1 MHESNG
7 IDNIIALILNDIN
20 PLGKERI
27 DLVLELK
34 NNASKLLLAIMES
47 RADSENAERI
57 LISMSPRQLVE
68 VASNAYFQ
76 KINENNSEEG
86 SSPSDYPA
94 LDDTVESVASG
105 TSSLSEEFGK
115 RTVCAKEVGHNI
127 YILCHQLAQQ
137 NKELAM
143 YLKSNNLNLL
153 TQQQQQQQT
162 AYGNQ
167 PNNLATANQAT
178 AFGYPFKTYGF
189 MTGGSSTPQIMGAG
203 GALGTA
209 MQSSPNALSYLTPST
224 GGQMMANQFG
234 EEAFQRIRESLS
246 YYAKHTAQIEIVRSD
261 RTMERIVFPVPPIC
275 EYLTKESKNRIF
287 FTIERDEQ
295 GSKVSDFFQSTEDLF
310 NEMKWQKEL
319 REQPTLYWISRHM
332 STWSSISFTLAVL
345 INLIVAIFHPF
356 DQDLSN
362 VLDYFILKVL
372 LWIAPVLS
380 LGLLFTFAKRFGL
393 RCLIFTSIFRLL
405 FSFGINP
412 VLLLLGLL
420 NILTA
425 GVHMI
430 SIMGNHGIFTKKID
444 QIVTEFDFLYHIVYL
459 IICALGLLVHPF
471 FYSILLFNM
480 IYQEETLKNVIRSVT
495 RNGRSILL
503 TALLALILIYS
514 FSIVGYLFFRDD
526 YLIETDPSEPLQID
540 SAAAAAVAGTCDAN
554 DPKTFEFCNQ
564 EKLSNHWKD
573 PGRSEASEQTACP
586 QEEGSTKERWCDSM
600 IMCIITTL
608 NQGLRNG
615 GGIGDVL
622 RSPSSSEPKFIFR
635 VVYDMLFYFILIVI
649 TLNLIFGVIIDT
661 FADLRSEKQQK
672 DEILKNTCFI
682 CGLDRSSFDN
692 KAVSFEEHIRSEH
705 NLWHYLYFIVL
716 IKVKDRTEFTGP
728 ESYVNH
734 LIEERN
740 LDWFPRMRAMSL
752 ISNED
757 SESEQNEMR
766 QLNEKLDQT
775 NKLITLLSQQ
785 LMELREQVR
794 LLTLFGNSF
803 HLLICSFTNLF
814 LTFPPGHRAKEATAT
829 NRLHE
834 QQWQPASQFLA
845 GRVRLSRSSFE
856 IIFGDHLWRSS
867 FEIYRNEWKPNLCI

>member
-57 LISMSPRQLVE
+57 LISMSPRQLIE

-76 KINENNSEEG
+76 KINENNSIEDCQSENHQLN
-86 SSPSDYPA
+86 DE
-94 LDDTVESVASG
+94 VESVGNSV
-105 TSSLSEEFGK
+105 SSADEFGRK
-115 RTVCAKEVGHNI
+115 KVCAKEVGHNI

-143 YLKSNNLNLL
+143 YLKLTNLNLL
-153 TQQQQQQQT
+153 TQQQQFH
-162 AYGNQ
+162 A
-167 PNNLATANQAT
+167 NNLNNNLNNTVLNQTTT
-178 AFGYPFKTYGF
+178 AFSYPFKNGL
-189 MTGGSSTPQIMGAG
+189 MTSSSGAGMNTPQIFNPSMNTG
-203 GALGTA
+203 
-209 MQSSPNALSYLTPST
+209 NLSYLVHS
-224 GGQMMANQFG
+224 GNQMLNNQFSEDVG
-234 EEAFQRIRESLS
+234 QKIRESLT

-261 RTMERIVFPVPPIC
+261 RIMERIVFPVPPIC

-287 FTIERDEQ
+287 FSIERDEQ

-332 STWSSISFTLAVL
+332 SIWSSISFTLAVL
-345 INLIVAIFHPF
+345 INLIVALFYPF

-362 VLDYFILKVL
+362 VFDYFILKVL
-372 LWIAPVLS
+372 LWIAPILS
-380 LGLLFTFAKRFGL
+380 IGLLFTFAKRFGL
-393 RCLIFTSIFRLL
+393 RCLFFTTIFRLL

-420 NILTA
+420 NILIA

-526 YLIETDPSEPLQID
+526 YLVETEPNEYLEID
-540 SAAAAAVAGTCDAN
+540 TSNSINTCDASN
-554 DPKTFEFCNQ
+554 DQTLEFCSKNEQ
-564 EKLSNHWKD
+564 ESTSHWKNND
-573 PGRSEASEQTACP
+573 VKSKNELNVADNSCK
-586 QEEGSTKERWCDSM
+586 EESTKERWCDSM

-615 GGIGDVL
+615 GGIGDIL

-635 VVYDMLFYFILIVI
+635 VIYDLLFYFILIVI

-716 IKVKDRTEFTGP
+716 IKVKNKTEFTG
-728 ESYVNH
+728 EFY
-734 LIEERN
+734 LN
-740 LDWFPRMRAMSL
+740 LE
-752 ISNED
+752 N
-757 SESEQNEMR
+757 
-766 QLNEKLDQT
+766 
-775 NKLITLLSQQ
+775 
-785 LMELREQVR
+785 
-794 LLTLFGNSF
+794 
-803 HLLICSFTNLF
+803 
-814 LTFPPGHRAKEATAT
+814 
-829 NRLHE
+829 
-834 QQWQPASQFLA
+834 
-845 GRVRLSRSSFE
+845 
-856 IIFGDHLWRSS
+856 
-867 FEIYRNEWKPNLCI
+867 

>member
-68 VASNAYFQ
+68 VASNAFFQ
-76 KINENNSEEG
+76 KINENNSTIEDG
-86 SSPSDYPA
+86 CSSEYQAP
-94 LDDTVESVASG
+94 DDTIESIATG
-105 TSSLSEEFGK
+105 TVGEEFGK
-115 RTVCAKEVGHNI
+115 RKVCAKEVGHNI

-143 YLKSNNLNLL
+143 YLKLNNLNLL
-153 TQQQQQQQT
+153 TQQQQQQT
-162 AYGNQ
+162 SYGNQ
-167 PNNLATANQAT
+167 LNNFATTMNQAA

-189 MTGGSSTPQIMGAG
+189 MTGGSSTPQIVGGAG
-203 GALGTA
+203 PNALGTA
-209 MQSSPNALSYLTPST
+209 VQSSPNSLSYLTPSS
-224 GGQMMANQFG
+224 GGQIMANQFG
-234 EEAFQRIRESLS
+234 EDAFQRIRESLS

-356 DQDLSN
+356 EQDLSN
-362 VLDYFILKVL
+362 VLDYFILKLL
-372 LWIAPVLS
+372 LWIAPILS
-380 LGLLFTFAKRFGL
+380 VGLLFTFAKRFGL
-393 RCLIFTSIFRLL
+393 RCLIFTTIFRLL

-540 SAAAAAVAGTCDAN
+540 AAGEGTCDAS
-554 DPKTFEFCNQ
+554 DPKTFAFCGEDQ
-564 EKLSNHWKD
+564 LTSHWKD
-573 PGRSEASEQTACP
+573 SGGSRCPTPP
-586 QEEGSTKERWCDSM
+586 QEESSTKERWCDSM

-752 ISNED
+752 ISTED

-794 LLTLFGNSF
+794 NLLDFFFALFDF
-803 HLLICSFTNLF
+803 
-814 LTFPPGHRAKEATAT
+814 
-829 NRLHE
+829 
-834 QQWQPASQFLA
+834 
-845 GRVRLSRSSFE
+845 
-856 IIFGDHLWRSS
+856 
-867 FEIYRNEWKPNLCI
+867 

>member
-20 PLGKERI
+20 PLGKERV

-76 KINENNSEEG
+76 KINEND
-86 SSPSDYPA
+86 SPSQLEYQAENDENMV
-94 LDDTVESVASG
+94 DTFNSNPSIADEE
-105 TSSLSEEFGK
+105 LSFSK
-115 RTVCAKEVGHNI
+115 KVCAKEVGHNI

-137 NKELAM
+137 NKELAT
-143 YLKSNNLNLL
+143 YLKLNNLNLL
-153 TQQQQQQQT
+153 TQQQQQHQQF
-162 AYGNQ
+162 Y
-167 PNNLATANQAT
+167 NNHLNNFTNT
-178 AFGYPFKTYGF
+178 IPFKNYGF
-189 MTGGSSTPQIMGAG
+189 MTGNQTPQIIAPGLLNNQILPNTPTSPVPAIQ
-203 GALGTA
+203 LGHHHHFNEDT
-209 MQSSPNALSYLTPST
+209 SL
-224 GGQMMANQFG
+224 
-234 EEAFQRIRESLS
+234 QRIRESLT
-246 YYAKHTAQIEIVRSD
+246 YYAKHTAQIEIVRQD
-261 RTMERIVFPVPPIC
+261 RTIERIVFPVPPIC
-275 EYLTKESKNRIF
+275 EYLTHESKTRIF
-287 FTIERDEQ
+287 NTIERDEQ
-295 GSKVSDFFQSTEDLF
+295 GSKVSDFFQSTDELF

-319 REQPTLYWISRHM
+319 REQPTLFWISRHM

-345 INLIVAIFHPF
+345 INIIVALFYPF
-356 DQDLSN
+356 DQDYSN
-362 VLDYFILKVL
+362 VFDSILNIL
-372 LWIAPVLS
+372 LWVAVIIS
-380 LGLLFTFAKRFGL
+380 IGILLTFAKRFGL
-393 RCLIFTSIFRLL
+393 RCFFFSMIFLLL
-405 FSFGINP
+405 FNIGINL

-420 NILTA
+420 NILIA
-425 GVHMI
+425 SIHMI
-430 SIMGNHGIFTKKID
+430 SIMGNLGIFTKKID

-526 YLIETDPSEPLQID
+526 YIVETEPNQYLAAENLQASISPSKSDL
-540 SAAAAAVAGTCDAN
+540 AFCDAKSN
-554 DPKTFEFCNQ
+554 KEKCLEKNMWKKKPEVIIEDDPA
-564 EKLSNHWKD
+564 
-573 PGRSEASEQTACP
+573 P
-586 QEEGSTKERWCDSM
+586 TKERWCDSM
-600 IMCIITTL
+600 LMCIITTL

-615 GGIGDVL
+615 GGIGDIL
-622 RSPSSSEPKFIFR
+622 RPPSASEPKFIFR
-635 VVYDMLFYFILIVI
+635 VIYDLLFYFILIVI

-692 KAVSFEEHIRSEH
+692 KAVSFEEHIRCEH

-716 IKVKDRTEFTGP
+716 IKVKDKTEFTGP

-734 LIEERN
+734 LIEEKN

-752 ISNED
+752 ISTED

-766 QLNEKLDQT
+766 LLSEKLEQT
-775 NKLITLLSQQ
+775 NKLVVTLSQQ
-785 LMELREQVR
+785 LKDVIEQVE
-794 LLTLFGNSF
+794 LL
-803 HLLICSFTNLF
+803 
-814 LTFPPGHRAKEATAT
+814 AK
-829 NRLHE
+829 
-834 QQWQPASQFLA
+834 
-845 GRVRLSRSSFE
+845 
-856 IIFGDHLWRSS
+856 IKIF
-867 FEIYRNEWKPNLCI
+867 FFY